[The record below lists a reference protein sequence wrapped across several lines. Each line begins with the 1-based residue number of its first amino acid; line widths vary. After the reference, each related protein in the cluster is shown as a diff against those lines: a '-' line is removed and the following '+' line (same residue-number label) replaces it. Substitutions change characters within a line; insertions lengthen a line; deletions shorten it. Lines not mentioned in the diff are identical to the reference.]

1 MDPAM
6 LRRHLELVER
16 HVLEGEQHVARQGK
30 NVARLEHGPRESITL
45 RIAREL
51 LQEMERAHRLHV
63 AERDRLREELGP

>member
-1 MDPAM
+1 MDRAI

-16 HVLEGEQHVARQGK
+16 HVLEGKRHVARQRE
-30 NVARLEHGPRESITL
+30 NVARLEHGPSESIIL

-63 AERDRLREELGP
+63 AERDRLREQLGD

>member
-1 MDPAM
+1 MDPAL

-16 HVLEGEQHVARQGK
+16 HVLEGEQHVARQRE
-30 NVARLEHGPRESITL
+30 NVARLEHGPRGSITS

-51 LQEMERAHRLHV
+51 LQDMERAHRLHV